1 MYQSHRDRI
10 HLKAPGS
17 WINDPN
23 GFIYYRGQYH
33 LFYQYFPY
41 APVWGTMHWGHA
53 VSDDL
58 VNWEHKGVALFPTKY
73 GDQNGCFSG
82 SAIEN
87 EGRMHLFYTGIHYRQ
102 PNPDNIHNCLENDFD
117 ACQMRLISEDGI
129 HFDNFNEKCVVI
141 PCLTN
146 PRLGDRADTR
156 DPKVWRGKKGW
167 YMVLGSRTAEE
178 RGKLLLY
185 RSDNL
190 EDWTFAGSVTKE
202 NEFGSVWECPDY
214 FETGGRGVLIF
225 SPMRFLEIGKEMTSQ
240 TVCMTAAF
248 DEDSGSMTLSDTY
261 QYLDYGLDLY
271 AAQSTE
277 DAQGRRVVVA
287 WLRMPEAVD
296 GKWSGMF
303 CLPRVVEV
311 KNGHIYFRVHPNV
324 EMQYTRSVSSV
335 EEADP
340 VGYRVSLEL
349 EAGKE
354 INIGGY
360 RIYRENRRI
369 CTDRTAVFGTYENYR
384 TKVST
389 PEIKEGNRLD
399 IYVDENLIEVYVNQG
414 EYVISNTVYGLSRDV
429 TAPPGVAV
437 KIETL
442 DREEK

>member
-1 MYQSHRDRI
+1 MLDKMEGLRRTHYCTQVGEEQIGQTVVVCGFTQRARDLGNLVFIDLRDR
-10 HLKAPGS
+10 
-17 WINDPN
+17 
-23 GFIYYRGQYH
+23 
-33 LFYQYFPY
+33 
-41 APVWGTMHWGHA
+41 
-53 VSDDL
+53 
-58 VNWEHKGVALFPTKY
+58 
-73 GDQNGCFSG
+73 
-82 SAIEN
+82 
-87 EGRMHLFYTGIHYRQ
+87 TGIIQ
-102 PNPDNIHNCLENDFD
+102 L
-117 ACQMRLISEDGI
+117 
-129 HFDNFNEKCVVI
+129 
-141 PCLTN
+141 
-146 PRLGDRADTR
+146 
-156 DPKVWRGKKGW
+156 
-167 YMVLGSRTAEE
+167 
-178 RGKLLLY
+178 
-185 RSDNL
+185 
-190 EDWTFAGSVTKE
+190 
-202 NEFGSVWECPDY
+202 
-214 FETGGRGVLIF
+214 
-225 SPMRFLEIGKEMTSQ
+225 
-240 TVCMTAAF
+240 AF

-340 VGYRVSLEL
+340 AGYRVSLEL

-384 TKVST
+384 TKFST